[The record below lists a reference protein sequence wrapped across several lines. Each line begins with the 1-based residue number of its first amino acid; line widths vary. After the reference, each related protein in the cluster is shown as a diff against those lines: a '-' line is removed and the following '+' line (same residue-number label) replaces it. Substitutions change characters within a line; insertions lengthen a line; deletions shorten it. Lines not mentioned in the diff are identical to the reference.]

1 MYPDDMIEK
10 GGFMYRESQKP
21 QIPKAANRVA
31 QSTQG
36 STRNLRLRRDQ
47 RFIPKYEWWGT
58 IYCNSL
64 VVLLDEFLNVIL

>member
-47 RFIPKYEWWGT
+47 RFIPKYE
-58 IYCNSL
+58 
-64 VVLLDEFLNVIL
+64 